1 MSISAEID
9 NLVKLRD
16 RGDLTQAEFEQAK
29 ARALSEQ
36 DRVESGSSAAQ
47 TDISQIKSGTPGLGM
62 AIGVFV
68 GNLIAI
74 SFFSGDIARGFG
86 VGIIAAILVIL
97 AYSLIPGLRKQ
108 RTKD

>member
-1 MSISAEID
+1 
-9 NLVKLRD
+9 
-16 RGDLTQAEFEQAK
+16 
-29 ARALSEQ
+29 
-36 DRVESGSSAAQ
+36 
-47 TDISQIKSGTPGLGM
+47 M